1 MCARGRFGRSQIS
14 GSRMPRAS
22 SFLLALVS
30 VLVTACASAPP
41 LPDRPETAPPSAAP
55 VADTALPPPILP
67 LPDPTA
73 AGLAEARMVAEATL
87 GRAPRAM
94 KVVSTEGRLPG
105 DPVAA
110 KSAAAKDDW
119 YGMAM
124 LALLCARGEAPRY
137 GPPLENY
144 FASWLAV
151 FEPQFNPIS
160 ESQFHWVA
168 LAYAFGRPQLTAE
181 TSARAGRLF
190 RRMAEGYLRPAG
202 DAATRSNNWQSHRV
216 RLAATLAFA
225 IGDAE
230 LIERSRAAFVSQ
242 LGDNLRPDG
251 TVADFAQRDALR
263 YVVYSLEPLLTAALV
278 ARSHGADWYA
288 LAGGNGATLSRALR
302 WLAPYAGGTKTHRE
316 FVRSKVPF
324 DRQRAAAGVAGFDG
338 LWEPAGALNS
348 YQIAARLEPG
358 WIPLA
363 VWLGDT
369 PSWLELAYP
378 DAAVTAARAELLR
391 NPPQR

>member
-1 MCARGRFGRSQIS
+1 
-14 GSRMPRAS
+14 MPRAS
-22 SFLLALVS
+22 SFLLALAA
-30 VLVTACASAPP
+30 VLLTACAAAPP
-41 LPDRPETAPPSAAP
+41 LPDRPAPAPTVAA
-55 VADTALPPPILP
+55 DALPPPPVLP
-67 LPDPTA
+67 LPDPSA

-87 GRAPRAM
+87 ARAPRAM

-124 LALLCARGEAPRY
+124 LALLAVRGEAPRY
-137 GPPLENY
+137 GPALENY
-144 FASWLAV
+144 FAAWLAV

-168 LAYAFGRPQLTAE
+168 LAYTFGRPQLTAE
-181 TSARAGRLF
+181 TSARAERLF

-225 IGDAE
+225 IGDAD
-230 LIERSRAAFVSQ
+230 LIERSRAAFVAQ

-251 TVADFAQRDALR
+251 TVIDFAQRDALR

-278 ARSHGADWYA
+278 ARGQGADWYS

-338 LWEPAGALNS
+338 LWEPIGALNS
-348 YQIAARLEPG
+348 YQMAARLEPG
-358 WIPLA
+358 WLPLA

-369 PSWLELAYP
+369 PAWLELAYP
-378 DAAVTAARAELLR
+378 DAAITAARAELLR
-391 NPPQR
+391 NPPTP

>member
-1 MCARGRFGRSQIS
+1 
-14 GSRMPRAS
+14 MPRAS
-22 SFLLALVS
+22 SLLLALAT
-30 VLVTACASAPP
+30 VLLAACAAVPP
-41 LPDRPETAPPSAAP
+41 LPDRPEPPPPAAP
-55 VADTALPPPILP
+55 VAEAALPPSVLP
-67 LPDPTA
+67 VPDPTA

-110 KSAAAKDDW
+110 RSAAAKDDW

-124 LALLCARGEAPRY
+124 LALLSARGEAPRY
-137 GPPLENY
+137 GPALENY
-144 FASWLAV
+144 FAAWLAV

-168 LAYAFGRPQLTAE
+168 LAYASGRPQLTDE
-181 TSARAGRLF
+181 TAARAGRLF

-202 DAATRSNNWQSHRV
+202 DAATRTNNWQSHRV

-225 IGDAE
+225 IGDAG
-230 LIERSRAAFVSQ
+230 LIERSRAAFVAQ

-251 TVADFAQRDALR
+251 TVTDVAQRDAQR

-278 ARSHGADWYA
+278 ARGHGADWYA
-288 LAGGNGATLSRALR
+288 LAGANGATLSRSLR

-316 FVRSKVPF
+316 FVHSKVPF

-338 LWEPAGALNS
+338 LWEPVGALHS

-378 DAAVTAARAELLR
+378 DAAVTAARTELLR
-391 NPPQR
+391 NPPPR